1 MKKHLKKFVLLMI
14 LGMGIVSS
22 STLTTSDKILYNSQE
37 AIANK
42 KLLKLTK
49 SNDVETS
56 STMSYI
62 DNYIPQEKED
72 VEFEEENLIEENIS
86 FLSLYSTSNNQYTDK
101 GHGDDKPTGATIID
115 YNYGNITGKL
125 NKNDGWTQ
133 FWNGV
138 GERDEDHF
146 RFTLPE
152 KLKMVFSYSGP
163 SNYNMRILNYATLTF
178 VCTSQSK
185 IEIELNPG
193 TYYLHIYT
201 NETENIVDQNYI
213 INYSSSRVSNQTS
226 FLLTD
231 STKEKY
237 KMVLWENEIFPKNAS
252 RYTKTEQTL
261 KYRMKPRRGTT
272 ANSGYVDP
280 LFYADKKKKH
290 SQIKFI

>member
-163 SNYNMRILNYATLTF
+163 SNYNMRNLNYATLTF

-185 IEIELNPG
+185 IEIELNP
-193 TYYLHIYT
+193 
-201 NETENIVDQNYI
+201 
-213 INYSSSRVSNQTS
+213 
-226 FLLTD
+226 
-231 STKEKY
+231 
-237 KMVLWENEIFPKNAS
+237 
-252 RYTKTEQTL
+252 
-261 KYRMKPRRGTT
+261 
-272 ANSGYVDP
+272 
-280 LFYADKKKKH
+280 
-290 SQIKFI
+290 